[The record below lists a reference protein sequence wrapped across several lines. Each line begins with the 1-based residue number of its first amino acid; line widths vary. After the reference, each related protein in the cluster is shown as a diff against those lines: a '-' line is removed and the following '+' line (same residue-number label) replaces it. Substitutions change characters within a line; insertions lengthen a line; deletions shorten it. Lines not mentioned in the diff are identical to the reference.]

1 MFWHTVLLLWI
12 GSLIG
17 SVMWIII
24 FAIGCPKMGTLIL
37 DLSRDDKD
45 IAQFVFNNM
54 DLPDIAKYRQGR
66 LEIKINHLKSLD
78 DTKS

>member
-17 SVMWIII
+17 SAIWIVI
-24 FAIGCPKMGTLIL
+24 FSIGCPKMGTLVL

-45 IAQFVFNNM
+45 IAQFVFNDM